1 MDFSHLITTALGLQ
15 DVTIEKFEFNR
26 SKLSLRVFVRQDRAS
41 CLCHQCGDQIGYV
54 HEWKERSLRAPPF
67 GAFLYVE
74 VILFQ
79 LRGYCLGCEDRI
91 RSAHIPFLCTSSL

>member
-1 MDFSHLITTALGLQ
+1 MDFSSHHDGSWFTRC
-15 DVTIEKFEFNR
+15 DYRKFEFDR
-26 SKLSLRVFVRQDRAS
+26 SKLSLRVFARQDRAF
-41 CLCHQCGDQIGYV
+41 CLCHQCGNQIGYV

-79 LRGYCLGCEDRI
+79 LGEGI
-91 RSAHIPFLCTSSL
+91 V